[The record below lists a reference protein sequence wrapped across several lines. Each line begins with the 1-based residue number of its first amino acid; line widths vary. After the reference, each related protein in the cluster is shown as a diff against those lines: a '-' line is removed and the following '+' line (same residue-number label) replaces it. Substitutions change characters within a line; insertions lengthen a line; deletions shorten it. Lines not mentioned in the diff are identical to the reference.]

1 MKRPAILILLLLG
14 IMLQLSAQE
23 PQFRL
28 LEVARKISEIKTY
41 QTDQDQYGYLWLG
54 TNKGILRFDGLH
66 YTEIE
71 IPDSLKSISVTK
83 LKIFGDSV
91 MAGFQNGNFFV
102 INVKS
107 QLVVDNYDL
116 GDAAITSCII
126 FKKGIWV
133 GTEGNGLFRIEK
145 KTATRYDTQNGLAD
159 NVIHAIEESNGKL
172 VVGTDLGVS
181 LCIVSGSLFTCR
193 NLSQEDGLS
202 DNLTLSLCKYD
213 RDHVLA
219 GMQNGSISKINVNTG
234 TTETNQAF
242 AVVNTWPV
250 TKIMRVNNNIMVF
263 TETEGAFVV
272 NWDVQEQ
279 IQHFNLKYTS
289 NKINL
294 NRIYDALSDQE
305 GNLIFSV
312 GSNYLLIADF
322 HLMHIKEHDGQSF
335 ANASAVICNDPGNLW
350 FSNSAGIF
358 EHNAEFTD
366 DRILKEIY
374 KLPKGMSNIIS
385 LCLGNNDDLWFGTFG
400 SGLGHINLKTK
411 KAKIFTEKDGLLNNN
426 VLSITRNG
434 NDLWMATLG
443 GACMISLDEWAKK
456 SWLKPVFKKYEST
469 EELGSSYIY
478 TVHSDPYG
486 RIWLGTDGK
495 GAVIID
501 GDKYTILRS
510 LYPELGKN
518 VVSICTD
525 THGITW
531 LLSSDKGLQY
541 ITGNELKNFE
551 IISENEKP
559 EIFTIHASQNGQII
573 AVTSIGIALI
583 NGVYNTCTFV
593 RLDFPISTNFLN
605 IIDSDASGKI
615 WIGTEEA
622 MIRLLD
628 INDNKIHY
636 PIARIDVVKV
646 LLQPVDTN
654 LHEFNFNE
662 NHLTFDFSG
671 FWYQQVDNIGYE
683 YKLSGFD
690 LGWVKTKDDQVV
702 FPKLSPGKYTFY
714 VRASAADNYENAPI
728 HSYSFTI
735 KRAYWQEWWFFGGC
749 ILFTFLIFG
758 IFLWLR
764 IKQLRRREAIERQ
777 RIQGEFDTLRN
788 QVNPHFL
795 FNSFNTLITTISKD
809 KDEAIDYVQRLSD
822 YFRIVLE
829 QRNKDIITVTEELEL
844 VMHYLFLQQ
853 KRFGENML
861 FECILS
867 DSTKKSA
874 VPPLTLQLLV
884 ENAIKHN
891 VISRSKP
898 LTISITEEDG
908 FILVKNNIQPKLTK
922 EPSTGIGLENIRNR
936 YHILFNKE
944 IEVVSGE
951 IDFVIKLPIVVT
963 S

>member
-1 MKRPAILILLLLG
+1 MKRSALLITLLLG
-14 IMLQLSAQE
+14 ILIEANAQE

-28 LEVARKISEIKTY
+28 LEVARKLSEIKTY

-83 LKIFGDSV
+83 LKVFGDSV
-91 MAGFQNGNFFV
+91 MAGFQNGSFFV
-102 INVKS
+102 INAKS
-107 QLVVDNYDL
+107 KSVVDNYYL
-116 GDAAITSCII
+116 GDKAISSFIL
-126 FKKGIWV
+126 FKKGLWV

-145 KTATRYDTQNGLAD
+145 KIVTNYTTQNGLAD
-159 NVIHAIEESNGKL
+159 NVVHAIEESNGKIVL
-172 VVGTDLGVS
+172 GTDLGVS
-181 LCIVSGSLFTCR
+181 LCIVSGSLFNCR

-213 RDHVLA
+213 KDYVLA
-219 GMQNGSISKINVNTG
+219 GMQNGSISKINVYTG
-234 TTETNQAF
+234 TTESNLAF
-242 AVVNTWPV
+242 AAANIWPII
-250 TKIMRVNNNIMVF
+250 KIMRVNSKIMAF
-263 TETEGAFVV
+263 TETEGAFVI
-272 NWDVQEQ
+272 NWEVQEQ

-289 NKINL
+289 NRVNL
-294 NRIYDALSDQE
+294 NQIYDALSDQE
-305 GNLIFSV
+305 GNLILSV

-322 HLMHIKEHDGQSF
+322 RLMHIKEHDGYSF
-335 ANASAVICNDPGNLW
+335 ANASAVICNDQGNLW
-350 FSNSAGIF
+350 FSNSLGIF
-358 EHNAEFTD
+358 EHHAEFTED
-366 DRILKEIY
+366 KILKQIY
-374 KLPKGMSNIIS
+374 QLPKGMSNIIS
-385 LCLGNNDDLWFGTFG
+385 MCLGNNDDLWFGTFG
-400 SGLGHINLKTK
+400 SGLGQINLKTK
-411 KAKIFTEKDGLLNNN
+411 KVKIYTEKDGLLNNN

-443 GACMISLDEWAKK
+443 GACMVSLTEWSKK
-456 SWLKPVFKKYEST
+456 PWLKPVFKKYEST
-469 EELGSSYIY
+469 NELGSSYVY
-478 TVHSDPYG
+478 TIHTDPYG

-510 LYPELGKN
+510 LYPDLGKN

-541 ITGNELKNFE
+541 ITGNELKKFD
-551 IISENEKP
+551 IISENERP
-559 EIFTIHASQNGQII
+559 EVFAIHAAQNGQIL
-573 AVTSIGIALI
+573 ALTSIGIALI
-583 NGVYNTCTFV
+583 DAINNTCSFV

-605 IIDSDASGKI
+605 IIASDESGRI

-628 INDNKIHY
+628 LNESKAHY
-636 PIARIDVVKV
+636 PIARIDIVKV
-646 LLQPVDTN
+646 LLQAVDTN
-654 LHEFNFNE
+654 THEFNFNE
-662 NHLTFDFSG
+662 NHFTFDFSG

-714 VRASAADNYENAPI
+714 VRASASDNYSNAPI

-735 KRAYWQEWWFFGGC
+735 KRAYWQEWWFFAGC
-749 ILFTFLIFG
+749 IFVTFLIFG

-764 IKQLRRREAIERQ
+764 IKQLRRSEAIERQ

-795 FNSFNTLITTISKD
+795 FNSFNTLISTISKD
-809 KDEAIDYVQRLSD
+809 QDEAIDYVQRLSD

-861 FECILS
+861 FECTLS
-867 DSTKKSA
+867 ESTKKSA
-874 VPPLTLQLLV
+874 IPPLTLQLLV

-898 LTISITEEDG
+898 LTISIIEDDG
-908 FILVKNNIQPKLTK
+908 FIHVKNNIQPKLTK

-944 IEVVSGE
+944 IEVVNGE
-951 IDFVIKLPIVVT
+951 IDFVIKLPIIFT